1 MKTFLNFLRSFVSVI
16 LCIVLFAATVATIAL
31 ADVKLV
37 LSENGIETLV
47 KDMLSAPPA
56 SADPDSEEP
65 PVSPVV
71 EWAYD
76 SLVEQYQDKL
86 PIQQTE
92 LQELI
97 DNSGLKD
104 FVAEKTAGLVNDLY
118 TGEKTTTIT
127 QEEIVEQLEENKDAI
142 VELFPELQIET
153 TQQIEELA
161 EKIMS
166 HDVMQQLLEEGAAAF
181 LNLSEEELEALYG
194 IQAAHYFGV
203 RTNGLR
209 RMVAA
214 PLRASAPLGGES
226 SMKGVVTALSMVR
239 KLTSDTVLYIAIG
252 ACVLLLGLLFLLAW
266 NKPYKAMI
274 GGGISLTLAGGIFVT
289 LSLLSDLLAALLSG
303 IPLAGSLIGSLFG
316 LTQGICIGITAFG
329 AALLI
334 GGIVLAVLMNRPKTA
349 KDTTATEAV

>member
-16 LCIVLFAATVATIAL
+16 LCIVLFAVTVATIAL
-31 ADVKLV
+31 SDVKVV
-37 LSENGIETLV
+37 LSQNGIETLV

-56 SADPDSEEP
+56 SVSPDSGEE

-76 SLVEQYQDKL
+76 SLVNQYQDSL
-86 PIQQTE
+86 PIEQTQ

-127 QEEIVEQLEENKDAI
+127 EEEIAQQLEENKEAI
-142 VELFPELQIET
+142 LELFPELKLDTYEDIEA
-153 TQQIEELA
+153 LA
-161 EKIMS
+161 EKILA

-181 LNLSEEELEALYG
+181 LGLSEEELEALYG
-194 IQAAHYFGV
+194 NKAAHYHGIH
-203 RTNGLR
+203 TNGLR
-209 RMVAA
+209 PMMAA
-214 PLRASAPLGGES
+214 PLRASAPIGGEG
-226 SMKGVVTALSMVR
+226 SMKSVVTALSLVR
-239 KLTSDTVLYIAIG
+239 KFTSDTVLYLAIG
-252 ACVLLLGLLFLLAW
+252 VCVLLLGLLFLLAW

-274 GGGISLTLAGGIFVT
+274 GGGISLTMAGGIFVT
-289 LSLLSDLLAALLSG
+289 LSLLSDLLASLLAG

-334 GGIVLAVLMNRPKTA
+334 GGIVLAVLMNRPKTEKTIAEA
-349 KDTTATEAV
+349 KAV